1 MVFLRRN
8 KKIKDAAHVLFNK
21 IVAQAR
27 TPHFYETWKVADT
40 LDGRF
45 DLIIL
50 HMALVI
56 NRLEAD
62 GDDKKVALLTRF
74 LQEVLF
80 DNMDLSLREMGVG
93 DMSVG
98 KKVKVMAEA
107 CYGRIAAYKK
117 AIRSEDIK
125 GNLAVSLSRNIYR
138 EKMADD
144 DILSQLVDYTL
155 QQVDALNV
163 LTTQDLM
170 SEKLTFGD
178 IR

>member
-8 KKIKDAAHVLFNK
+8 KKIKEAAYVLFNK

-27 TPHFYETWKVADT
+27 DPHFYETWKVADT

-62 GDDKKVALLTRF
+62 GEDKKIALLIRF

-80 DNMDLSLREMGVG
+80 DNMDMSLREMGVG

-98 KKVKVMAEA
+98 KKVKAMAEA

-138 EKMADD
+138 EKMTDD
-144 DILSQLVDYTL
+144 DILAQLAAYTQ
-155 QQVDALNV
+155 QQVDVLNSQSS
-163 LTTQDLM
+163 QDLLLAQF
-170 SEKLTFGD
+170 SFGE
-178 IR
+178 IS

>member
-27 TPHFYETWKVADT
+27 DPYFYKTWKVADT

-56 NRLEAD
+56 NRLETD
-62 GDDKKVALLTRF
+62 GEDKKIALLIRF

-80 DNMDLSLREMGVG
+80 DNMDMSLREMGVG

-125 GNLAVSLSRNIYR
+125 GNLAVALSRNIYR
-138 EKMADD
+138 DKMTDN
-144 DILSQLVDYTL
+144 DILVQLTAYTQ
-155 QQVDALNV
+155 QQVDVLNSQSS
-163 LTTQDLM
+163 QDLL
-170 SEKLTFGD
+170 SAQLSFGE
-178 IR
+178 IS

>member
-27 TPHFYETWKVADT
+27 DPYFYETWKVADT

-56 NRLEAD
+56 NRLEID
-62 GDDKKVALLTRF
+62 GGNKKIALLIRF

-80 DNMDLSLREMGVG
+80 DNMDMSLREMGVG

-138 EKMADD
+138 EKMTDD
-144 DILSQLVDYTL
+144 DILAQLAAYTQ
-155 QQVDALNV
+155 QQVDVLNSQSS
-163 LTTQDLM
+163 QDLLLAQF
-170 SEKLTFGD
+170 SFGE
-178 IR
+178 IS